1 MRVRGRDLTAS
12 ISPREIVYTG
22 DMLVLVR
29 KIRDSLRED
38 YSRNWV
44 SEKLKYLL
52 NLDLILV
59 LAKND
64 EWGNI
69 EKYDE
74 VQH

>member
-38 YSRNWV
+38 YSRN
-44 SEKLKYLL
+44 
-52 NLDLILV
+52 
-59 LAKND
+59 
-64 EWGNI
+64 
-69 EKYDE
+69 
-74 VQH
+74 